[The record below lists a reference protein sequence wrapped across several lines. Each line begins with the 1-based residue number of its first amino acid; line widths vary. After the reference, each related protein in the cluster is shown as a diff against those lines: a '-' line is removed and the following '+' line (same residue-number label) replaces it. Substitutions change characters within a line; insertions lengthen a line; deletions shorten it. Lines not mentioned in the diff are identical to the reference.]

1 MHNKDFL
8 HNIGHKVRIMHMNI
22 DKYFNTAWK
31 KVGIEPTR
39 MQCGTLHYL
48 REREEVDVFQKD
60 LEAAFSISG
69 ATATNILKIMEKE
82 GLINRIPMEKD
93 ARLKKLELTEKG
105 IQYDDVAR
113 ANVYR
118 LEEGMKKGF
127 TEEEL
132 TIFREYLDRMTQNI
146 VDLIEENTK

>member
-48 REREEVDVFQKD
+48 REREDVDVFQKD

-93 ARLKKLELTEKG
+93 ARLKKLVLRGEASECAQK
-105 IQYDDVAR
+105 
-113 ANVYR
+113 
-118 LEEGMKKGF
+118 MKKEAEVVEEKILEGF
-127 TEEEL
+127 ETEEIDKL
-132 TIFREYLDRMTQNI
+132 REYLGRIMKN
-146 VDLIEENTK
+146 VEKNLI